1 MAVLAAATTLA
12 ATGST
17 TGVPAAT
24 VFGLPTGMLVVFA
37 LVVAA
42 VVLFVTEAV
51 SPDVTALG
59 LLVTLAVLGPWTGIS
74 PTEALAGFSN
84 PATMTILAMY
94 VLSRG
99 IGNTGLV
106 RRLGAEVANVTRG
119 SESRLLAA
127 IVVLT
132 GPIAG
137 VVNNTPVVAV
147 FIPMVTDLAE
157 EAGVSPSK
165 LLLPLSYASMLGG
178 TLTLIGTAG
187 NLIASD
193 VARER
198 LGAPFTMFEFT
209 ALGVVV
215 LVVGSAYLLV
225 VAPRLIPARVSPG
238 DRTARYEVEAY
249 LARVLVPS
257 RSPLVG
263 ATASE
268 VVADAARDLDIDVLD
283 IVRGDDHFLA
293 SGREIE
299 SRDILT
305 VRGNPETIQQFV
317 ELADLRLLPRASV
330 TDAEL
335 DPEGKRPTLVEVV
348 VPTNSDLVNETVA
361 ASRLRE
367 RYDATILAIRPAGG
381 DLVRE
386 GFSDVTLEAGDSLL
400 LQTTPESAAFLVEA
414 RDLVATGELVD
425 DLIADIRSR
434 GLAPTTVPALLIVFG
449 VVALAALDVLPI
461 VVAALGG
468 VVAMIVTG
476 CLTTSEAYDAVNWS
490 VIFLLAGI
498 LPLGRAL
505 QETGGV
511 DLLAG
516 VVVSAASLLP
526 VLAVVAV
533 FYLLTGLLAN
543 IITPVASIVLLAPV
557 AITTAQ
563 GIGASGFAFLLA
575 VTFGGSTAFM
585 TPVGYQTNLMVY
597 GPGGY
602 RFTDY
607 VRVGGPLQ
615 LLLTVV
621 TTLGI
626 WLLYGLD
633 APV

>member
-1 MAVLAAATTLA
+1 MAGSGAVTTLML
-12 ATGST
+12 S
-17 TGVPAAT
+17 VLPAAPAT
-24 VFGLPTGMLVVFA
+24 ASVVGLPTGMLVVFA

-59 LLVTLAVLGPWTGIS
+59 LLVALAVLGPWTGIS

-84 PATMTILAMY
+84 PATITILAMY

-99 IGNTGLV
+99 IDNTGLV

-127 IVVLT
+127 IVALT

-209 ALGVVV
+209 ALGALV

-249 LARVLVPS
+249 LGRVLVPS

-317 ELADLRLLPRASV
+317 DLADLRLLPRASV

-348 VPTNSDLVNETVA
+348 VPTGSDLVGETVA

-381 DLVRE
+381 ELIRE
-386 GFSDVTLEAGDSLL
+386 GFSDVTLDAGDSLL
-400 LQTTPESAAFLVEA
+400 LQTTPESAEFLVEA
-414 RDLVATGELVD
+414 RNLVATGELVD

-468 VVAMIVTG
+468 VVAMVVTG

-543 IITPVASIVLLAPV
+543 LITPVASIVLLAPV

-563 GIGASGFAFLLA
+563 GVGASGFAFLLA

>member
-1 MAVLAAATTLA
+1 MAGSGAVTTLML
-12 ATGST
+12 S
-17 TGVPAAT
+17 VLPAAPAT
-24 VFGLPTGMLVVFA
+24 ASVVGLPTGMLVVFA

-84 PATMTILAMY
+84 PATITILAMY

-99 IGNTGLV
+99 IDNTGLV

-127 IVVLT
+127 IVALT

-209 ALGVVV
+209 ALGALV

-249 LARVLVPS
+249 LGRVLVPS

-317 ELADLRLLPRASV
+317 DLADLRLLPRASV

-348 VPTNSDLVNETVA
+348 VPTGSGLVGETVA

-381 DLVRE
+381 ELIRE
-386 GFSDVTLEAGDSLL
+386 GFSDVTLDAGDSLL
-400 LQTTPESAAFLVEA
+400 LQTTPESAEFLVEA
-414 RDLVATGELVD
+414 RNLVATGELVD

-468 VVAMIVTG
+468 VVAMVVTG

-543 IITPVASIVLLAPV
+543 LITPVASIVLLAPV

-563 GIGASGFAFLLA
+563 GVGASGFAFLLA